1 MWTRK
6 IFLHHKEDKH
16 MYDVVEKMVKVQE
29 CIGDYSSA
37 ATKVTHSL
45 RKGGVKEIIALGL
58 ELEIDGVESGSWF
71 IFKDYEDK
79 LTKDNFIMFF
89 YDQIKDVEIHT
100 DVITIT
106 LRSGEYMIVENVSE
120 DLISQD
126 RWDKI
131 EGVEA

>member
-1 MWTRK
+1 MNN
-6 IFLHHKEDKH
+6 
-16 MYDVVEKMVKVQE
+16 VVKKMVEVQE

-37 ATKVTHSL
+37 ATKITRTL
-45 RKGGVKEIIALGL
+45 RKGGVQEIIIIGL
-58 ELEIDGVESGSWF
+58 ELEIDGVGSGSWF

-79 LTKDNFIMFF
+79 LTRDNFIMFF

-106 LRSGEYMIVENVSE
+106 LNSGEYIIIESVSD

-126 RWDKI
+126 RWDK
-131 EGVEA
+131 V